1 MLSKEQAHAIAD
13 ALLDEARAA
22 RPRLYRAA
30 STPVHWLYRCRA
42 LRSVPEV
49 LQAEVV
55 RQAKKETM
63 FNPWFDILALISI
76 LAPWVTWAI
85 KPTVLGKSGFGTPI
99 VALSPLLILTVQTM
113 LIRRAIKMIA
123 RQLGESV
130 TADA

>member
-1 MLSKEQAHAIAD
+1 M
-13 ALLDEARAA
+13 
-22 RPRLYRAA
+22 
-30 STPVHWLYRCRA
+30 
-42 LRSVPEV
+42 PEV

-76 LAPWVTWAI
+76 LAPWVMWAI

-123 RQLGESV
+123 SQLGESV
-130 TADA
+130 TAAA